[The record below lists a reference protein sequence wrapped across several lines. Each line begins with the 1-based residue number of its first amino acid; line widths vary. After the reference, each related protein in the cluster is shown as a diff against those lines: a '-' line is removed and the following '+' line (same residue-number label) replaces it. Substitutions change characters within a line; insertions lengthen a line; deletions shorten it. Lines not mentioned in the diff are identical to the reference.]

1 MDEKALQNKIQSKVR
16 AKLSSL
22 FTRYNTDFNDLDSML
37 KWKPIVLVLGNY
49 SSGKSTFI
57 NELIGREVQRTGQAP
72 TDDSF
77 TVITASTTGNDE
89 ADVPGSD
96 LVNDARLPF
105 TIFKNFGEQF
115 ISHFRMKR
123 VQSSM
128 FEHLAVIDSPGML
141 DSISEKDRGY
151 DYATVIKEFARLADL
166 VVLMFDPHKAG
177 TIQETYNTIRN
188 ILPEAT
194 GEDRVLFV
202 MSRIDECDNL
212 GDLVRS
218 YGTLCWN
225 LSQMTGRKDI
235 PRIFLTFSPKVVVD
249 LSPELAVWAKE
260 REHLKQEIL
269 SAAGLRINHILQ
281 NVDKQIQEVRMVAE
295 AMAVYSEG
303 GMKLLTTALK
313 RAVAAGILCF
323 LFLDMG
329 LKRMWGLPKNTI
341 LPSLLSGESV
351 APAQLMIPVG
361 GAVLVSVLI
370 ALMFLKWQFP
380 RHAKRC
386 RQNLDCLITLDT
398 VYRRHLWE
406 RVKDKVRE
414 LLSAPTVFGLF
425 TGHQGNI
432 EKLDRFS
439 KGEMQDYYKKIGE

>member
-22 FTRYNTDFNDLDSML
+22 FARYNTDFNDLDSLL
-37 KWKPIVLVLGNY
+37 KWKPVVLVLGNY

-77 TVITASTTGNDE
+77 TVITASTTGSDE
-89 ADVPGSD
+89 PDVPGSD
-96 LVNDARLPF
+96 LVNDVRLPF
-105 TIFKNFGEQF
+105 TSFKTFGEQF

-123 VQSSM
+123 VHASM
-128 FEHLAVIDSPGML
+128 FENLAVIDSPGML

-151 DYATVIKEFARLADL
+151 DYSTVIKDFARLADL

-202 MSRIDECDNL
+202 LSRIDECDNL

-249 LSPELAVWAKE
+249 LPPELAVWARE

-295 AMAVYSEG
+295 AMAVYAEG
-303 GMKLLTTALK
+303 GMKILTTAMK
-313 RAVAAGILCF
+313 RAFAAGSLCF
-323 LFLDMG
+323 LFLDIG
-329 LKRMWGLPKNTI
+329 TKRLWGFPEKGVLQ
-341 LPSLLSGESV
+341 SLLAGEFV
-351 APAQLMIPVG
+351 APAQLMIPVAG
-361 GAVLVSVLI
+361 VVLVLSMI
-370 ALMFLKWQFP
+370 ALFFLRWQLP
-380 RHAKRC
+380 RHAWRC
-386 RQNLDCLITLDT
+386 RQDLDRLVPLET
-398 VYRRHLWE
+398 VYRRNLWE
-406 RVKDKVRE
+406 RVKGKVSE
-414 LLSAPTVFGLF
+414 LLSAPTTFGLF
-425 TGHQGNI
+425 AGHQGNVA
-432 EKLDRFS
+432 KLDRFS
-439 KGEMQDYYKKIGE
+439 KGEMQEYYKKLAE

>member
-16 AKLSSL
+16 AKLSPL
-22 FTRYNTDFNDLDSML
+22 FARYKTDFNDLDAML

-77 TVITASTTGNDE
+77 TVITAPDSDGEEMDL
-89 ADVPGSD
+89 PGSD
-96 LVNDARLPF
+96 LVNDSRLPF
-105 TIFKNFGEQF
+105 TVFKTFGEQF
-115 ISHFRMKR
+115 ISHFRMKK
-123 VQSSM
+123 VKASI
-128 FEHLAVIDSPGML
+128 FENLAIIDSPGML

-151 DYATVIKEFARLADL
+151 DYAAVIKEFSRLADL

-188 ILPEAT
+188 ILPGAT

-235 PRIFLTFSPKVVVD
+235 PRIFLTFSPVLVNMP
-249 LSPELAVWAKE
+249 PELAIWARE

-269 SAAGLRINHILQ
+269 AAAGLRINHILQ
-281 NVDKQIQEVRMVAE
+281 NVDKQILELHMIAE
-295 AMAVYSEG
+295 AMAVYTEG
-303 GMKLLTTALK
+303 GIKIMTTAIK
-313 RAVAAGILCF
+313 RAFAAGLICF
-323 LFLDMG
+323 LFLDM
-329 LKRMWGLPKNTI
+329 LTRELWGFPEKTI
-341 LPSLLSGESV
+341 LPTLLSGVVEMR
-351 APAQLMIPVG
+351 QFLIPVG
-361 GAVLVSVLI
+361 GAAIVIGLI
-370 ALMFLKWQFP
+370 GLFFLKWQFP
-380 RHAKRC
+380 RHARRC
-386 RQNLDCLITLDT
+386 LNHPESLVTLDT
-398 VYRRHLWE
+398 VYRRNLWS
-406 RVKDKVRE
+406 RVKEKVNE
-414 LLSAPTVFGLF
+414 LLAKPKVLGLF
-425 TGHQGNI
+425 VGHRGNMAKI
-432 EKLDRFS
+432 DKFS
-439 KGEMQDYYKKIGE
+439 SGVMQDYYKQIGQRN